1 MTKIDGSPE
10 TASFVYVHMSYQNGE
25 PIIMVVAEPTVKHL
39 GEYKLTF
46 VGTMNDGSIE
56 LY

>member
-1 MTKIDGSPE
+1 
-10 TASFVYVHMSYQNGE
+10 MSYQNGE